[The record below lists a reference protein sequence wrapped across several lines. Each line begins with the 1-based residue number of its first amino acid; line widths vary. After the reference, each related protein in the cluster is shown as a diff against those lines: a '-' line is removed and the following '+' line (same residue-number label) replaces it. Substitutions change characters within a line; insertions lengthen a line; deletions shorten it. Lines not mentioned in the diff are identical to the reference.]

1 MMNRAFPPYPH
12 QPSTHL
18 PFTILALV
26 LLGIGLLTFRD
37 YGFSWDE
44 PLFYDYGKASR
55 YAYSI
60 SARLDGTF
68 DIEKSFGA
76 SASDHVT
83 RGPAYLLIGGIV
95 ESIFEKAGFDL
106 ASSWH
111 LTNFF
116 AYLVGLTF
124 FYLLSRTWLDSIVAT
139 ASTAFFALQPVFWNH
154 AFINPKDSV
163 FAIFFLITMYLGIR
177 MVDKWDGNAKKIT
190 LSTILPG
197 IFLGITMAIR
207 FLGPYAVLLIILYFI
222 LKKDKRNTWWG
233 FIPYGVIAL
242 ATMVALWPF
251 LWSNPINQF
260 IYVLKAM
267 SETSSNLK
275 TLFIGTE
282 YHGFELPR
290 RYFPILLTITLT
302 EPTWFLFLA
311 GFVSAAFL
319 GVKKRIDGAKLLTIF
334 LWFGIVLVALVII
347 NPPNSDGYR
356 HYLFALPPIF
366 LFAGFGINEIFKQ
379 LKASLLKYLFTAIIL
394 FPAIFNGIQLHPYEY
409 TYYNLFVG
417 GTENAFRKYEMD
429 YWLTCYKEAME
440 EFNQEA
446 RPNANIYI
454 KREAYIAA
462 YYARYDISVLDYR
475 TDFKS
480 AQTGD
485 FLLVNS
491 RTNEDEKILKDA
503 PILLEIG
510 REGAVFCVIKQIP

>member
-1 MMNRAFPPYPH
+1 MNRASPPHPH
-12 QPSTHL
+12 PSGTHL
-18 PFTILALV
+18 PFIILILV

-44 PLFYDYGKASR
+44 PLFYDYGKASQ

-83 RGPAYLLIGGIV
+83 RGPAYLLIGGVV
-95 ESIFEKAGFDL
+95 ESMLEKAGFDL
-106 ASSWH
+106 ASAWH
-111 LTNFF
+111 LTNFL

-139 ASTAFFALQPVFWNH
+139 TSTAFFALQPVFWNH
-154 AFINPKDSV
+154 AFINPKDSA

-197 IFLGITMAIR
+197 IILGITTAIR

-222 LKKDKRNTWWG
+222 SKKNNRITWWG

-242 ATMVALWPF
+242 ITMVALWPF

-267 SETSSNLK
+267 TETSSNLK
-275 TLFIGTE
+275 TLFMGTE
-282 YHGFELPR
+282 YHGYELPR
-290 RYFPILLTITLT
+290 RYFPILLAITLT

-311 GFVSAAFL
+311 GIVSAAFL
-319 GVKKRIDGAKLLTIF
+319 GVKKRIDGAKLPTIF
-334 LWFGIVLVALVII
+334 LWFGIILAALITI

-356 HYLFALPPIF
+356 HYLFALPPVF
-366 LFAGFGINEIFKQ
+366 LFAGFGINGIFKR
-379 LKASLLKYLFTAIIL
+379 LKASLLKYLFIAIIL
-394 FPAIFNGIQLHPYEY
+394 SPAIFNGIQLHPYEY
-409 TYYNLFVG
+409 TYYNSFVG

-446 RPNANIYI
+446 RPNARIYI

-462 YYARYDISVLDYR
+462 YYARYDISVFDYR

-480 AQTGD
+480 AQAGD

-491 RTNEDEKILKDA
+491 RTNEDEKILKNA
-503 PILLEIG
+503 PIFLEIG